1 MNTNS
6 SISSESAYGKCKLT
20 YTFIG
25 TIDEIGCVINY
36 IEKMYDECD
45 FNNEDV
51 VNNETAEK
59 DMVNSPAHY
68 NQSSI
73 ECIDEMIL
81 VLGKQATAD
90 FCLGNVWKYRNRAPY
105 KGNPIE
111 DAKKADWYMMKYKEL
126 KDEMNEPIIG
136 SYTTNIG
143 TYNN

>member
-6 SISSESAYGKCKLT
+6 SISSESTYGKCKLT

-25 TIDEIGCVINY
+25 TDDEIDCVLDY
-36 IEKMYDECD
+36 IGKMYDECD

-68 NQSSI
+68 NQSSM

-81 VLGKQATAD
+81 VFGKQVTAD

-126 KDEMNEPIIG
+126 KDEMNKPVIG
-136 SYTTNIG
+136 YTTSIG

>member
-25 TIDEIGCVINY
+25 TIDEISCVIDY

-126 KDEMNEPIIG
+126 KDEMNKPIIG
-136 SYTTNIG
+136 NYTTNIG

>member
-25 TIDEIGCVINY
+25 TDDEIDCVLDY

-81 VLGKQATAD
+81 VFGKQVTAD

-126 KDEMNEPIIG
+126 KDEMNKPVIG
-136 SYTTNIG
+136 YTTSIG
-143 TYNN
+143 AYNN

>member
-1 MNTNS
+1 MDTNS

-25 TIDEIGCVINY
+25 TDDEIDCVLDY
-36 IEKMYDECD
+36 IGKMYNEGD

-51 VNNETAEK
+51 VNNETAEN

-81 VLGKQATAD
+81 VFGKQVTAD

-126 KDEMNEPIIG
+126 KDEMNKPVIG
-136 SYTTNIG
+136 YTTSIG

>member
-25 TIDEIGCVINY
+25 TDDEIDCVLDY

-51 VNNETAEK
+51 VNNKTAEK

-81 VLGKQATAD
+81 VFGKQVTAD

-126 KDEMNEPIIG
+126 KDEMNKPVIG
-136 SYTTNIG
+136 YTTSIG

>member
-1 MNTNS
+1 MDTNS

-25 TIDEIGCVINY
+25 TDDEIDCVLDY
-36 IEKMYDECD
+36 IGKMYDECD

-68 NQSSI
+68 NQSSM

-81 VLGKQATAD
+81 VFGKQVTAD

-126 KDEMNEPIIG
+126 KDEMNKPVIG
-136 SYTTNIG
+136 YTTSIG

>member
-25 TIDEIGCVINY
+25 TDDEIDCVLDY
-36 IEKMYDECD
+36 IGKMYDECD

-68 NQSSI
+68 NQSSM

-81 VLGKQATAD
+81 VLGKQVTAD

-126 KDEMNEPIIG
+126 KDEMNKPVIG
-136 SYTTNIG
+136 YTTSIG

>member
-25 TIDEIGCVINY
+25 TDDEIDCVLDY

-81 VLGKQATAD
+81 VFGKQVTAD

-126 KDEMNEPIIG
+126 KDEMNKPVIG
-136 SYTTNIG
+136 YTTSIG

>member
-6 SISSESAYGKCKLT
+6 SISSEPAYGKCKLT
-20 YTFIG
+20 YTFTG
-25 TIDEIGCVINY
+25 TDDEIDCVLDY
-36 IEKMYDECD
+36 IEKMYDEWD

-68 NQSSI
+68 NQSSM

-126 KDEMNEPIIG
+126 KDEMNKPVIG
-136 SYTTNIG
+136 YTTSIG

>member
-25 TIDEIGCVINY
+25 TDDEIDCVLDY
-36 IEKMYDECD
+36 IGKMYNEGD

-51 VNNETAEK
+51 VNNETAEN

-81 VLGKQATAD
+81 VFGKQVTAD

-126 KDEMNEPIIG
+126 KDEMNKPVIG
-136 SYTTNIG
+136 YTTSIG

>member
-1 MNTNS
+1 MDTNS

-25 TIDEIGCVINY
+25 TDDEIDCVLDY
-36 IEKMYDECD
+36 IGKMYDELD

-68 NQSSI
+68 NQSSM

-81 VLGKQATAD
+81 VFGKQVTAD

-126 KDEMNEPIIG
+126 KDEMNKPVIG
-136 SYTTNIG
+136 YTTSIG

>member
-6 SISSESAYGKCKLT
+6 SISSESAYGKCKLD

-25 TIDEIGCVINY
+25 TIDEIGRVIDY

-51 VNNETAEK
+51 VNNDTAEK

-126 KDEMNEPIIG
+126 KDEMNKPIIG
-136 SYTTNIG
+136 SYTTNNG

>member
-25 TIDEIGCVINY
+25 TDDEIDCVLDY
-36 IEKMYDECD
+36 IGKMYDEWD

-68 NQSSI
+68 NQSSM

-126 KDEMNEPIIG
+126 KDEMNKPVIG
-136 SYTTNIG
+136 YTTSIG

>member
-1 MNTNS
+1 MDTNS

-25 TIDEIGCVINY
+25 TDDEIDCVLDY
-36 IEKMYDECD
+36 IGKMCDEWD

-68 NQSSI
+68 NQSSM

-81 VLGKQATAD
+81 VFGKQVTAD

-126 KDEMNEPIIG
+126 KDEMNKPVIG
-136 SYTTNIG
+136 YTTSIG

>member
-1 MNTNS
+1 MDTNS

-25 TIDEIGCVINY
+25 TDDEIDCVLDY
-36 IEKMYDECD
+36 IGKMYDECD
-45 FNNEDV
+45 FNNENV
-51 VNNETAEK
+51 VNNETAKK

-68 NQSSI
+68 NQSSM

-81 VLGKQATAD
+81 VFGKQVTAD

-126 KDEMNEPIIG
+126 KDEMNKPVIG
-136 SYTTNIG
+136 YTTSIG